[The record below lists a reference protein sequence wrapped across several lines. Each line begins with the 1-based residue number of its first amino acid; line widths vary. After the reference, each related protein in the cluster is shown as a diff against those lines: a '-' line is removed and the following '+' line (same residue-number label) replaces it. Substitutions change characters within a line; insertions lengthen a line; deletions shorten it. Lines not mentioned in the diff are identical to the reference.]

1 MYYLIK
7 SSLDDLA
14 QTEDI
19 EVVWRSFELRPKG
32 MPSLPPE
39 HEQAYRERIAASW
52 PGVQQMA
59 RERFGVELVS
69 HRWGISSRLALEGAK
84 FAEEK
89 GRGPAFHEAMF
100 RAHFIEDRDFGDR
113 DTLADLAEEAGLDR
127 QEFLQAIDS
136 GTYAAAVEADV
147 ALARAYGFN
156 GVPATL
162 IQDKYHVAGAQPL
175 DALLDI
181 VRQVKELEAKN
192 RPG

>member
-1 MYYLIK
+1 MIK

-14 QTEDI
+14 KAEDI
-19 EVVWRSFELRPKG
+19 EVVWKSYELRPQG
-32 MPSLPPE
+32 APPLPPA
-39 HEQAYRERIAASW
+39 HEQAYRERIAAAW
-52 PGVQQMA
+52 PEVQRMA

-69 HRWGISSRLALEGAK
+69 HRWGVSSRLALEGAK

-89 GRGPAFHEAMF
+89 GLGPAFHEAMF

-127 QEFLQAIDS
+127 QEFLQAVDS
-136 GTYAAAVEADV
+136 RAYAAAVEADV
-147 ALARAYGFN
+147 AQARAYGFN

-162 IQDKYHVAGAQPL
+162 IQEKYHVPGAQPL
-175 DALLDI
+175 DALVDI

-192 RPG
+192 GTG

>member
-1 MYYLIK
+1 MCYIIK

-19 EVVWRSFELRPKG
+19 EVVWKSYELRPQG
-32 MPSLPPE
+32 APPLPPA
-39 HEQAYRERIAASW
+39 HEQAYRERIAAAW
-52 PGVQQMA
+52 PEVQRMA

-69 HRWGISSRLALEGAK
+69 HRWGVSSRLALEGAK

-89 GRGPAFHEAMF
+89 GLGPAFHEAMF

-127 QEFLQAIDS
+127 QEFLQAVDS
-136 GTYAAAVEADV
+136 RAYAAAVEADV
-147 ALARAYGFN
+147 AQARAYGFN

-162 IQDKYHVAGAQPL
+162 IQEKYHVPGAQPL

-192 RPG
+192 GTG